1 MILFWLQFAGSWQVR
16 AEFFY
21 GSEDRRSADGE
32 MERMVLG
39 ETEFAK
45 GFDAASMD
53 ADLIDDAFVVSWAF
67 GGCAADSSHC
77 Y

>member
-1 MILFWLQFAGSWQVR
+1 M
-16 AEFFY
+16 
-21 GSEDRRSADGE
+21 
-32 MERMVLG
+32 LG